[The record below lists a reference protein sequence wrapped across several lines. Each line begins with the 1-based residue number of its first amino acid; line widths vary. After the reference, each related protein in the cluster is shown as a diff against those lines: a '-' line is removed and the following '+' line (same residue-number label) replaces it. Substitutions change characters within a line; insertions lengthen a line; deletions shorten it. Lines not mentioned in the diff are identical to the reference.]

1 MENASNELIE
11 LLDYA
16 IDKFNIA
23 IEIPREQLQKFAIQF
38 IEKTITY
45 EVLTSALNILIYL
58 AIIIGIVILH
68 KKAIKGS
75 YIKTII
81 NKYLAMENG
90 EVIDLKIAVLI
101 MKVFIIA
108 LITCFICNE
117 LKDIILCFAFPE
129 KIVLEFIGNYI

>member
-58 AIIIGIVILH
+58 VIIIGIVILH
-68 KKAIKGS
+68 KKVIKGN

-81 NKYLAMENG
+81 M
-90 EVIDLKIAVLI
+90 I
-101 MKVFIIA
+101 
-108 LITCFICNE
+108 
-117 LKDIILCFAFPE
+117 
-129 KIVLEFIGNYI
+129 